1 MCLFCI
7 KNRTAREFSFFS
19 MLTRE
24 IPGPQVIDI
33 DTIADRNSAFFKN
46 AREQTWVEILVVVI
60 FHDATSY
67 MFVSSW
73 AAHTETEKVI

>member
-24 IPGPQVIDI
+24 IPGPQVKDI

-46 AREQTWVEILVVVI
+46 AREQTWVEILAGAI
-60 FHDATSY
+60 FHDAT
-67 MFVSSW
+67 
-73 AAHTETEKVI
+73 